1 MQSGLETSLPP
12 GRQSLQSCW
21 SLGPGQ
27 RRHQGRDAQLPT
39 KQARGLDR
47 PVLGNSTLFPRVSCP
62 HEGVSPEPWSS
73 WYLSGRAGAGVVSR
87 IHSRWLLSYPRV
99 HAVVLFPSPCT
110 SNKVDWSGLQCPKIP
125 PSAPGMMKPQR
136 CHARLAHPT
145 PHPPQCPEAP
155 RTRVPRIPYP
165 QCGYLGIHPWRLA
178 GSAPRERAE
187 EETCR
192 RSRANSPGRLRAA
205 GRSVRCGNGAR
216 GEQGSVGTTDAEPGG
231 LGLRRHLRARLLPPP
246 PAAPPPPPPRSSA
259 SRLLSSS
266 L

>member
-1 MQSGLETSLPP
+1 MTLSSPLLSTIQPGLGTSLPL

-47 PVLGNSTLFPRVSCP
+47 PVLGNSTLFPRVYCP

-73 WYLSGRAGAGVVSR
+73 WYLSGRAGVGVVSR
-87 IHSRWLLSYPRV
+87 IHSRWLLSLPQSACSGLISLPLHV
-99 HAVVLFPSPCT
+99 QQSGLKWSAMPQDTTFCSWDDEATKVPCT
-110 SNKVDWSGLQCPKIP
+110 SRP
-125 PSAPGMMKPQR
+125 
-136 CHARLAHPT
+136 PT

-165 QCGYLGIHPWRLA
+165 QCSYLGIRPWRLA
-178 GSAPRERAE
+178 GSAPGERAE

-205 GRSVRCGNGAR
+205 GGSVRCGNGAR
-216 GEQGSVGTTDAEPGG
+216 GEQGSVGTTD
-231 LGLRRHLRARLLPPP
+231 R
-246 PAAPPPPPPRSSA
+246 
-259 SRLLSSS
+259 
-266 L
+266 